1 MSSFM
6 ENKKNLGD
14 LSKME
19 NLEKIRELLKNGLFF
34 SHHVKEEMISENI
47 SLEQIRKVILEGK
60 ANFDSSKQ
68 NDKTHAWNKKPHIAL
83 VLKEINLT
91 VIVCESLERGI
102 LVISAYH
109 GIPHNWNSNPYNSR
123 YTRGFNSRRQ

>member
-1 MSSFM
+1 
-6 ENKKNLGD
+6 
-14 LSKME
+14 ME

-34 SHHVKEEMISENI
+34 SHHVKEEMLSENI

-60 ANFDSSKQ
+60 LQFDSSNQ
-68 NDKTHAWNKKPHIAL
+68 NDKSHAWNKKPHISIIHL
-83 VLKEINLT
+83 GLNLT

-109 GIPHNWNSNPYNSR
+109 GSEMDAKGYSDKKV
-123 YTRGFNSRRQ
+123 YLGK